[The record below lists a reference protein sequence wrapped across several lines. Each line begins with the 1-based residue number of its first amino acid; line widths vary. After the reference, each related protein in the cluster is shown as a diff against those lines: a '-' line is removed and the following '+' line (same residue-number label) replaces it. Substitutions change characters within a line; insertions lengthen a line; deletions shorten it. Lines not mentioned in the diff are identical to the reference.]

1 MSRTLTDDRRRDLAP
16 SLESTF
22 AALLVRHQEATAK
35 TGWAYHE
42 FLPLDAFRANSSDLS
57 PLSPTAYLA
66 VETALLTEV
75 NLPWY
80 TAGLSRGLEACPG
93 PIQEFVRLWTS
104 EEDQHSTLL
113 ESYLLLTG
121 SGDRDARA
129 QARKAMIAAGWEH
142 ALSGP
147 FEGMVYTTV
156 QEAAT
161 RTFYL
166 CAARAC
172 GGEHPALGAALRR
185 IAKDETLHMA
195 FYRDVVKAHL
205 DLDPDYLRPLA
216 AVMLRFEMPW
226 SAAVLEDFEQR
237 RAQLA
242 AQGVFRLSDYL
253 DEVVQPLWSYWGLD
267 ARTPQEEETRKAQL
281 QLRRYRA
288 ALRKFAR
295 AEAGGEGRRGAPPL
309 TEAYPGS
316 LP

>member
-1 MSRTLTDDRRRDLAP
+1 MTDGSLDDSHRDLDP
-16 SLESTF
+16 SLEPHF
-22 AALLVRHQEATAK
+22 ASLLSRHKEAVAK
-35 TGWAYHE
+35 TEWSYQQ
-42 FLPLDAFRANSSDLS
+42 FLPPEIEKHS
-57 PLSPTAYLA
+57 LSPTAYMA

-80 TAGLSRGLEACPG
+80 TAGLSRGLESCPD
-93 PIQEFVRLWTS
+93 PIQEFVRVWTS
-104 EEDQHSTLL
+104 EEDQHATLL

-121 SGDRDARA
+121 GGDHSARA
-129 QARKAMIAAGWEH
+129 RSRKAMIAAGWSH
-142 ALSGP
+142 TLAGP
-147 FEGMVYTTV
+147 FEGMVYTAM

-172 GGEHPALGAALRR
+172 GEESPTLAAALRR

-226 SAAVLEDFEQR
+226 SASVLRDFEER
-237 RAQLA
+237 RALLA
-242 AQGVFRLSDYL
+242 ARGVFRLSDYL

-267 ARTPQEEETRKAQL
+267 GRTLEREETRRAFV

-295 AEAGGEGRRGAPPL
+295 SEVP
-309 TEAYPGS
+309 
-316 LP
+316 